1 MGNGLIEKLRADI
14 VKAKET
20 TRDNHVIILFLI
32 KKSVRI
38 VLVYRILNHFYYK
51 NRFVYFLLTPLGIYY
66 RLMTN
71 RYCIDLPVKTRIGK
85 GLKLNHAYS
94 IVVNQRT
101 VIGENVYLGHNITIG
116 SNGNYIPVIGNN
128 VEIFTGSLIIGN
140 VDIGDNVKVGAG
152 SLVIKSIP
160 ANSIVVSAP
169 CTILNKQS

>member
-1 MGNGLIEKLRADI
+1 MNAGLLEKLKADI

-20 TRDNHVIILFLI
+20 TRDRPVVVLFLI

-38 VLVYRILNHFYYK
+38 VLLYRVLNHFYYK
-51 NRFVYFLLTPLGIYY
+51 NRFVYYLLTPIGIYY

-116 SNGNYIPVIGNN
+116 SNGNQIPSIGNN
-128 VEIFTGSLIIGN
+128 VEVFTGSIIVGN
-140 VDIGDNVKVGAG
+140 VTIGDNVKVGAG

-169 CTILNKQS
+169 CTLLKQS